1 MAGKIFPF
9 EGKAK
14 RNLGTF
20 AAGAACNDTGEEM
33 YSPFLSYY
41 AGNILGVTPAQYGFI
56 EGISEAINRILKGF
70 TGSLSDRWGRK
81 GPVVLG
87 YIFIVTSRLLLSLV
101 RGWGGFIP
109 VRGLRQIGRALR
121 DPAREASIADSVPKE
136 QRGRAFGFLNAVDTA
151 GSVLGPFLGLLI
163 LYSATNGFIDFSFIT
178 HLFNPS
184 KLQSEFTPES
194 YKWLFMWAG
203 IPTIISGWII
213 WFFLKETA
221 ARPEPPPKTPL
232 LYEKPSIISLIISVF
247 KNQFN
252 AVRSYFSHKELRL
265 VTVSHMVLAISAV
278 PMQMILFYVYS
289 KESGLEAPL
298 SVGAL
303 LFITFALVEFISS
316 YPAGI
321 IVDKLGR
328 FKSQVLA
335 NILCILALFSLAF
348 IKSPV
353 WILLPIILYSV
364 FQSMWMVSRRSI
376 IADLSPQNA
385 RGEVLGT
392 FSMLYGITSLLSPIM
407 VGLLWDNISAT
418 FAFMAM
424 AFIAV
429 GATGILFLAESK
441 KDK

>member
-14 RNLGTF
+14 RNLGAF

-87 YIFIVTSRLLLSLV
+87 YILIVTSRLLLSLV
-101 RGWGGFIP
+101 RGWAGFVP
-109 VRGLRQIGRALR
+109 VRGLRQVGRALR

-136 QRGRAFGFLNAVDTA
+136 QRGRAFGFLNAVDTV
-151 GSVLGPFLGLLI
+151 GSVFGPFLGLFI

-178 HLFNPS
+178 NLFTPS
-184 KLQSEFTPES
+184 KLQSEFTPEA

-213 WFFLKETA
+213 WLFLKETVK
-221 ARPEPPPKTPL
+221 PEPLLKTPL
-232 LYEKPSIISLIISVF
+232 LYEKPSILARMISVF
-247 KNQFN
+247 KNQYA
-252 AVRSYFSHKELRL
+252 AVRTYFSHKELRL
-265 VTVSHMVLAISAV
+265 VTIAHMVLAISAV

-289 KESGLEAPL
+289 KESGLEAPI

-303 LFITFALVEFISS
+303 LFITFSLVEFISS

-335 NILCILALFSLAF
+335 NGLCIIALFLLAF
-348 IKSPV
+348 IKSPG
-353 WILLPIILYSV
+353 WLLLPIILYSV

-376 IADLSPQNA
+376 IADLAPQHA
-385 RGEVLGT
+385 RGETLGT
-392 FSMLYGITSLLSPIM
+392 FSMLYGITSLLSPIL
-407 VGLLWDNISAT
+407 VGILWDSISAT

-429 GATGILFLAESK
+429 GATGLLFMAERK
-441 KDK
+441 KR